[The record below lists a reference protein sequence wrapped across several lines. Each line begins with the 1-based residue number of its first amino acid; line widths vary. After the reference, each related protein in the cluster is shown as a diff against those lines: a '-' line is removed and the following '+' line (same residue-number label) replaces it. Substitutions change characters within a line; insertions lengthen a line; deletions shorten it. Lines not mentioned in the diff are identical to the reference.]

1 LHDKLNNIISS
12 ILYKK
17 YLDKNQD
24 EFLQAKELYT
34 LFAGIAFFLMSIILT
49 IKNNFMMTYLIG
61 SLAITIILIIVIK
74 LGYVKITLPIA
85 TSSMFLIFTFLVFTK
100 VDASKFDVYQLLSI
114 YLFILFV
121 SILYMRTKVYA
132 NTITVLGTI
141 LIICHYWYL
150 QYFAVIPIVPDID
163 DYFVGTGILIL
174 SYLIV
179 NYSLNKHS
187 KLIKELNK
195 QLSLN
200 NENIQNLVDLNSK
213 LQASENRF
221 KLISANLPSVLI
233 YQVEVYPDGKRRFS
247 YVSDNI
253 KNITGLSKIDVLSD
267 PKTFYK
273 IIDPNEIEQLAYA
286 EQEAINNIEQFTYET
301 HITLPSGEKKWFKLA
316 SIPHLNADKSIT
328 FFGVQIDITELK
340 NIQQKYYE
348 SQKYFETALKNSQSG
363 IIIADKK
370 TNEIK
375 FANSAAF
382 FLKDENCLLNYS
394 NISNYSKNI
403 KSYRL
408 DGSDYPLTELPLHQ
422 ALTSGKD
429 VLEEELIVEDSK
441 GNKHWVVANAS
452 PIFDENNE
460 IIGSIVVSSDISKIK
475 SIENERNELQSYLLN
490 IINSMQASII
500 SINSKREI
508 SHWNNKTLDILES
521 NTTEIKGKRLSEVFT
536 FFQDKKEIID
546 QVIDNNNTYYYQ
558 FKILNIRQKIIF
570 LDLKIY
576 PFFEKQHTGAI
587 VVIED
592 VTARVLMEEKLIHS
606 DKMTSVG
613 SLAAGMA
620 HEINNPIAGMMQ
632 NAVVM
637 YNRLNKPNKK
647 NLQVA
652 TDIGIDFQ
660 HIKSYMEQREINK
673 FINLIITSGKRAS
686 KIINDMLSFARKS
699 ESQFE
704 KIDIKELMDI
714 SIDLAKN
721 EYDLKKKYD
730 FRKITINRFYQEK
743 MLPVLCDKNKIEQV
757 FLNIIKNGA
766 YAMAEVEERDSI
778 FTINI
783 FQDNSFST
791 IEIIDNGKG
800 MPATVK
806 NRIFEPFF
814 TTKEVGKG
822 TGLGLSITY
831 FIITE
836 NHNGQLLVE
845 SVENGGTKFIIKL
858 PIEASGEN

>member
-273 IIDPNEIEQLAYA
+273 IIDPNEIEQLARSY
-286 EQEAINNIEQFTYET
+286 
-301 HITLPSGEKKWFKLA
+301 
-316 SIPHLNADKSIT
+316 
-328 FFGVQIDITELK
+328 
-340 NIQQKYYE
+340 QQY
-348 SQKYFETALKNSQSG
+348 
-363 IIIADKK
+363 
-370 TNEIK
+370 
-375 FANSAAF
+375 
-382 FLKDENCLLNYS
+382 
-394 NISNYSKNI
+394 
-403 KSYRL
+403 
-408 DGSDYPLTELPLHQ
+408 
-422 ALTSGKD
+422 
-429 VLEEELIVEDSK
+429 
-441 GNKHWVVANAS
+441 
-452 PIFDENNE
+452 
-460 IIGSIVVSSDISKIK
+460 
-475 SIENERNELQSYLLN
+475 
-490 IINSMQASII
+490 
-500 SINSKREI
+500 
-508 SHWNNKTLDILES
+508 
-521 NTTEIKGKRLSEVFT
+521 
-536 FFQDKKEIID
+536 
-546 QVIDNNNTYYYQ
+546 
-558 FKILNIRQKIIF
+558 
-570 LDLKIY
+570 
-576 PFFEKQHTGAI
+576 
-587 VVIED
+587 
-592 VTARVLMEEKLIHS
+592 
-606 DKMTSVG
+606 
-613 SLAAGMA
+613 
-620 HEINNPIAGMMQ
+620 
-632 NAVVM
+632 
-637 YNRLNKPNKK
+637 
-647 NLQVA
+647 
-652 TDIGIDFQ
+652 
-660 HIKSYMEQREINK
+660 
-673 FINLIITSGKRAS
+673 
-686 KIINDMLSFARKS
+686 
-699 ESQFE
+699 
-704 KIDIKELMDI
+704 
-714 SIDLAKN
+714 
-721 EYDLKKKYD
+721 
-730 FRKITINRFYQEK
+730 
-743 MLPVLCDKNKIEQV
+743 
-757 FLNIIKNGA
+757 
-766 YAMAEVEERDSI
+766 
-778 FTINI
+778 
-783 FQDNSFST
+783 
-791 IEIIDNGKG
+791 
-800 MPATVK
+800 
-806 NRIFEPFF
+806 
-814 TTKEVGKG
+814 
-822 TGLGLSITY
+822 
-831 FIITE
+831 
-836 NHNGQLLVE
+836 
-845 SVENGGTKFIIKL
+845 
-858 PIEASGEN
+858 